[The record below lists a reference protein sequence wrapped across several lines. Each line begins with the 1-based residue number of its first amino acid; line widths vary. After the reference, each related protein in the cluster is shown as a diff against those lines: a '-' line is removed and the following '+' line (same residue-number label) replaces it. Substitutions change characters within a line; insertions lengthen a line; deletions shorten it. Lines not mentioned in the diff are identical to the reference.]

1 MLITADDMN
10 WDAVGAFGCPTPGT
24 TPNIDRLAAG
34 GLRFNHGHVT
44 IAVCQPSRS
53 ALMTGRYPK
62 RFRFAL
68 NRMSHRLDVREFEQ
82 LQKLSRD
89 RKIENSGIFEDR
101 FEEICWTKDPAE
113 KRELVRRMLRHM

>member
-1 MLITADDMN
+1 MKYGDMLRELGIYFFRN
-10 WDAVGAFGCPTPGT
+10 
-24 TPNIDRLAAG
+24 
-34 GLRFNHGHVT
+34 
-44 IAVCQPSRS
+44 
-53 ALMTGRYPK
+53 PK

-101 FEEICWTKDPAE
+101 FEEICWAKDPAK

>member
-1 MLITADDMN
+1 MQNDKLAETVAEQGLKYGDMLRELGIYFFRN
-10 WDAVGAFGCPTPGT
+10 
-24 TPNIDRLAAG
+24 
-34 GLRFNHGHVT
+34 
-44 IAVCQPSRS
+44 
-53 ALMTGRYPK
+53 PK

-101 FEEICWTKDPAE
+101 FEEICWAKDPAE